1 MSQIPFPGG
10 AADQDVFFHEDK
22 VCVYHKAI
30 NTWECRTVERGIA
43 SGQPEAVTTRTV
55 YTIPIPIDGD
65 QKVLPSPRDLPDLR
79 TQYDVNWYL
88 TDQIVKKARP
98 PIISASPPTN
108 HPQYPTA
115 ELEEGDLWIDSLSEL
130 YYYKVDPDTQEGE
143 WVKTRDL
150 EDRDRP
156 PIISDTEPAEHP
168 RFPGQPLEEG
178 DFWIDTNDYYNT
190 PGLKYWTGSAWK
202 LLADRDR
209 PVIISKTKP
218 QEHYK
223 FPGEPLQFGD
233 LWWDYHE
240 LWIYAGNMWNK
251 AHNDGCV
258 YGFPGGAVLKYD
270 GLPFVDQRTFWA
282 EDADKMA
289 LTNNSYESYE
299 SPQVG
304 DLFTIV
310 ELDWTSVITEISEID
325 TDSAQY
331 YLRYITF
338 KDNLPDL
345 IINGP
350 NANYTFNIC
359 KPEVYVKKAGDTM
372 TGPLRFDGD
381 NVFIDGRNASNLSGR
396 AGLEIRCDGESPLAI
411 TNSGSYQHTLDIYGY
426 DGASANGRKLNA
438 SIRADGRFNTEGH
451 VDSKSF
457 VRGEE
462 LRSTKLTSGQDTNL
476 QIFRG
481 SGDAEERKMLVG
493 TDSVNL
499 DVNLK
504 MVGPANYR
512 DFIVQ
517 NGTIFRV
524 DDEEIITFGGTGA
537 FYRGTISTD
546 DHMIN
551 KGYVDEKTDLLQNQ
565 IIELEEELEAIIP
578 SLERGV
584 WKMTLSGIISG
595 PGLITF
601 YDDTFGNGNPTGLF
615 DAAKSIWFHETDNG
629 NTPHGFSNVEPGNL
643 LELFVQGEDE
653 FGLYEVVEV
662 HDQTHLANPYWVID
676 VNFVRTLENGSVV
689 SNGDLLRLK
698 TFEKPSGG
706 DADAFVKKAGD
717 DMSGSLTLKKDPFVS
732 GDSPSL
738 IFKAR
743 DNSNNDR
750 TGYIKLDGPNNYL
763 KTNSSLT
770 IDGTVRAQYYKSHPT
785 TQASDAHMR
794 LASTGGFLNFGGT
807 GERVAWKETGGHLR
821 GESNRALVWDD
832 TGITALRANNGSGS
846 DGQVLTKSSS
856 GLQWATPATGG
867 GMYFGRKYVYN
878 SARSG
883 SPADGTF
890 MVHSGFL
897 LISEYDVDRNRIRHT
912 AGDFTWQIPFY
923 VFSTNSSHVLMAS
936 LLGTGSD
943 YTGNGYMRIKT
954 GGWNSNSLTDT
965 AAYYTHLTGLW

>member
-1 MSQIPFPGG
+1 MATANDFPLDPLDGTLAELDNGVIYKYEEANGAWKIVGKNGG
-10 AADQDVFFHEDK
+10 TDS
-22 VCVYHKAI
+22 YI
-30 NTWECRTVERGIA
+30 
-43 SGQPEAVTTRTV
+43 TT
-55 YTIPIPIDGD
+55 
-65 QKVLPSPRDLPDLR
+65 S
-79 TQYDVNWYL
+79 DVNTTMDPPVTPTGWTGFNVQEDLSYL
-88 TDQIVKKARP
+88 TDQKLVNWFLAEQILLNKNQDRP
-98 PIISASPPTN
+98 PIISADEPT
-108 HPQYPTA
+108 
-115 ELEEGDLWIDSLSEL
+115 
-130 YYYKVDPDTQEGE
+130 
-143 WVKTRDL
+143 
-150 EDRDRP
+150 
-156 PIISDTEPAEHP
+156 EHP
-168 RFPGQPLEEG
+168 KFPGQPLEKG
-178 DFWIDTNDYYNT
+178 DFWIDNGDYT
-190 PGLKYWTGSAWK
+190 PDYQFTPIHYWDEEWIEVGIPEDETKRIERESKIRDLILELEILYFKEQGKSCSVYKSATYRPEGPPFSTQNFFSASDKVVKITKAIYEKIEPEVDQTLEFSGSNIPNGWSSKITAVGDGYQPATGH
-202 LLADRDR
+202 LVYDITVEDTID
-209 PVIISKTKP
+209 PIITDAIIGSVFDIAACQP
-218 QEHYK
+218 AP
-223 FPGEPLQFGD
+223 F
-233 LWWDYHE
+233 
-240 LWIYAGNMWNK
+240 
-251 AHNDGCV
+251 
-258 YGFPGGAVLKYD
+258 VLK
-270 GLPFVDQRTFWA
+270 
-282 EDADKMA
+282 E
-289 LTNNSYESYE
+289 
-299 SPQVG
+299 
-304 DLFTIV
+304 
-310 ELDWTSVITEISEID
+310 
-325 TDSAQY
+325 
-331 YLRYITF
+331 
-338 KDNLPDL
+338 
-345 IINGP
+345 
-350 NANYTFNIC
+350 
-359 KPEVYVKKAGDTM
+359 GDTM

-396 AGLEIRCDGESPLAI
+396 AGLEIRCGGESPLAI

-551 KGYVDEKTDLLQNQ
+551 KGYVDEKTDLLQNE

-770 IDGTVRAQYYKSHPT
+770 IDGTVRAQYYKGHPT
-785 TQASDAHMR
+785 TQAGDAYMR
-794 LASTGGFLNFGGT
+794 LASTGGFLNFGST
-807 GERVAWKETGGHLR
+807 GERLAWKETGGHLR

-832 TGITALRANNGSGS
+832 TGITALRANNGSGTN
-846 DGQVLTKSSS
+846 GNVLTKTNS

-954 GGWNSNSLTDT
+954 SGWNSNSLTDT